1 MTAAVIAPVLGAVIS
16 GGFQYMGQQKASRAA
31 DKRAS
36 QAAAARAQGEALQ
49 ARKANLTAMRQRRRA
64 AAESRRLRATA
75 VNTGA
80 NRGFG
85 GAIGQQGST
94 IAGFQGSIQSQ
105 LNYNNAFI
113 NQVTSLNAGIRS
125 AFGQASSIANTP
137 ITAGA
142 GLSAFGR
149 MVGGLPFGKMAT
161 SFNSLNSSSSFGVGA
176 DPNLVKSSG
185 GYIP

>member
-1 MTAAVIAPVLGAVIS
+1 MAGSVIGAVIS
-16 GGFQYMGQQKASRAA
+16 AGFSYMGQKKASKAA

-64 AAESRRLRATA
+64 ASESRRLRATA

-125 AFGQASSIANTP
+125 AFGQAQTISRGVD
-137 ITAGA
+137 TAGT
-142 GLSAFGR
+142 GLFAFGKLVGSSAFG
-149 MVGGLPFGKMAT
+149 KMT
-161 SFNSLNSSSSFGVGA
+161 NSFISSNTYSSQGSNPSFVPSDGQ
-176 DPNLVKSSG
+176 
-185 GYIP
+185 GYE

>member
-16 GGFQYMGQQKASRAA
+16 GGFQYMGQQKAARAA

-36 QAAAARAQGEALQ
+36 QAAAARAQGEALE

-125 AFGQASSIANTP
+125 AFGQADT
-137 ITAGA
+137 ITRGIDSAGT
-142 GLSAFGR
+142 GLFAFGKLVGSSAFGKLSKSF
-149 MVGGLPFGKMAT
+149 VSSNTYSSQGLNP
-161 SFNSLNSSSSFGVGA
+161 SFKPTDGE
-176 DPNLVKSSG
+176 
-185 GYIP
+185 GYE